1 MSSDHQATS
10 HALPPHVQLIQ
21 MATGAWVAR
30 TLHAAAMLGLADQ
43 LAGKPKS
50 AAELA
55 GATRAHAPSLHR
67 LMRTLAS
74 LGILTE
80 QKEQRYALTTLGE
93 ALKID
98 APGSARSTV
107 LTFGSP
113 WGQSAWDHLVYSVQT
128 GKTGFEKAQRMPLFN
143 YLAQHPEDASL
154 FNETMVGFH
163 SQEPPAVA
171 AAYDFSTFKTIIDI
185 GGGTGTLLAAILTR
199 YAGPRG
205 VLFDLPHVVA
215 EAPALLKAKGVNDRV
230 TIEAGDFFKTVP
242 AGGDAYVLSHII
254 HDWDEDQCLTILRHI
269 RKVINPGGRLLIAEM
284 VLPAGDTPHPG
295 KMLDMAMLVWPGGQ
309 ERTLAEYDQ
318 LLSKGGFHLTRV
330 VPTDSAVNVV
340 EAVAA

>member
-1 MSSDHQATS
+1 MSSDHQAAS

-43 LAGKPKS
+43 LTGKPKS

-55 GATRAHAPSLHR
+55 SAVRAHAPSLHR

-74 LGILTE
+74 LGVLAE

-93 ALKID
+93 ALKIN

-113 WGQSAWDHLVYSVQT
+113 WAQSGWDHLVYSVQT
-128 GKTGFEKAQRMPLFN
+128 GKTGFEKAQGMPLFD

-171 AAYDFSTFKTIIDI
+171 AAYDFSTFKTIVDI
-185 GGGTGTLLAAILTR
+185 GGGMGSLLAAILTR

-242 AGGDAYVLSHII
+242 ASGDAYVLSHII
-254 HDWDEDQCLTILRHI
+254 HDWDEDQCLTILGHI
-269 RKVINPGGRLLIAEM
+269 RKAMNSGGRLLITEM

-309 ERTLAEYDQ
+309 ERTLAEYDH

-330 VPTDSAVNVV
+330 VPTNSTVNVV
-340 EAVAA
+340 EAVVA

>member
-1 MSSDHQATS
+1 MTSDHQAVSGT
-10 HALPPHVQLIQ
+10 LPPHVQIIQ

-30 TLHAAAMLGLADQ
+30 TIYAAAMLGLADQ
-43 LAGKPKS
+43 LTDGPKN

-55 GATRAHAPSLHR
+55 GPMHAHAPSLQR

-74 LGILTE
+74 LGLLAE
-80 QKEQRYALTTLGE
+80 QKEQRYVLTNLGE
-93 ALKID
+93 ALKLN
-98 APGSARSTV
+98 APGAARSTV

-113 WGQSAWDHLVYSVQT
+113 WAQSAWDHVVYSVET
-128 GKTGFEKAQRMPLFN
+128 GKTGFEKAQGMPLFD
-143 YLAQHPEDASL
+143 YLARHPEDASL

-171 AAYDFSTFKTIIDI
+171 AAYDFSTFKTIVDI
-185 GGGTGTLLAAILTR
+185 GGGTGSLLAAILTR
-199 YAGPRG
+199 YPEPRG
-205 VLFDLPHVVA
+205 MLFDLPHVVA
-215 EAPALLKAKGVNDRV
+215 EAPALLEAKGISDRV

-269 RKVINPGGRLLIAEM
+269 RKDMTSAGRLLIAEM

-295 KMLDMAMLVWPGGQ
+295 KMLDIAMLVWPGGQ
-309 ERTLAEYDQ
+309 ERTLTEYDY
-318 LLSKGGFHLTRV
+318 LLSKGGFHLIRV
-330 VPTDSAVNVV
+330 LPTDSAVNVV
-340 EAVAA
+340 EAVPA

>member
-1 MSSDHQATS
+1 MPSDYQAAS
-10 HALPPHVQLIQ
+10 RALPPHVQLIQ

-30 TLHAAAMLGLADQ
+30 TLHAAAMMGLADQ
-43 LAGKPKS
+43 LAVGPKT

-55 GATRAHAPSLHR
+55 GPLRAHAPSLHR

-74 LGILTE
+74 LGVLAE
-80 QKEQRYALTTLGE
+80 QKEQRYSLTPLGE
-93 ALKID
+93 ALKLN

-113 WGQSAWDHLVYSVQT
+113 WAQSAWDHLVYSVQS
-128 GKTGFEKAQRMPLFN
+128 GKTGFEKAQGMPLFD
-143 YLAQHPEDASL
+143 YLARHPEAASL

-171 AAYDFSTFKTIIDI
+171 AAYDFSTFKTIVDV
-185 GGGTGTLLAAILTR
+185 GGGTGNLLAAILTH

-205 VLFDLPHVVA
+205 VLFDLPHVA
-215 EAPALLKAKGVNDRV
+215 TEASSLLKAKGVNNRV
-230 TIEAGDFFKTVP
+230 TIEAGDFFISVP
-242 AGGDAYVLSHII
+242 AGGDAYLLSHII
-254 HDWDEDQCLTILRHI
+254 HDWDEDQCLTILRNI
-269 RKVINPGGRLLIAEM
+269 RKAMNSGGRLLITEM

-295 KMLDMAMLVWPGGQ
+295 KMLDIAMLVWPGGQ
-309 ERTLAEYDQ
+309 ERTLAEYDR
-318 LLSKGGFHLTRV
+318 LLSKGRFHLARV
-330 VPTDSAVNVV
+330 VPTESAVNVM